1 MNSRVEADE
10 SQPLSESFAYFMIR
24 LQRPVNPDLPA
35 PLCGV
40 IERLGTGEKLRF
52 DDATALV
59 QLLDVWRSL
68 DPAPAKAGD
77 AR

>member
-24 LQRPVNPDLPA
+24 LQRPVNSDLPA

-68 DPAPAKAGD
+68 DPAPEKAGD